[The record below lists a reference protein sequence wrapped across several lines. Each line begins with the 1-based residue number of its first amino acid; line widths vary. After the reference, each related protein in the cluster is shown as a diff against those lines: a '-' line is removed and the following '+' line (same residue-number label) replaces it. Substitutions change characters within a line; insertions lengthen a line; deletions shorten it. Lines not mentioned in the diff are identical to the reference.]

1 MDIEFYREYALKKKG
16 TTDGFPFGESVLVFK
31 VMDKMFMLMNF
42 ETPFQISL
50 KCEPELAVELR
61 ERYQSVEPAYHMN
74 KTHWNMVT
82 VDGSVPVKEI
92 LGMIDHS
99 YDLVSKSLTKKLKQM
114 LKQVQH
120 DK

>member
-1 MDIEFYREYALKKKG
+1 MDIEFFREYALKKKG

-31 VMDKMFMLMNF
+31 VMGKMFMLMNF

-61 ERYQSVEPAYHMN
+61 ERYQAVEPAFHMN
-74 KTHWNMVT
+74 KTHWNTVT
-82 VDGSVPVKEI
+82 IDGSVPMKEI

-99 YDLVSKSLTKKLKQM
+99 YDLVTKSLTKKLKQK
-114 LKQVQH
+114 L
-120 DK
+120 DNL